1 MKKDLSHP
9 PGYVQD
15 SSALFSER
23 LPEMVSP
30 ISQNQSGGHSRG
42 RSRNGVGI
50 LDGGG
55 GGSGV
60 MEDEDKGLWDTAVSW
75 AKTVG
80 EKVIE
85 GEEEMWKRINGQR

>member
-1 MKKDLSHP
+1 MTKDFSHP

-15 SSALFSER
+15 SRASFSE
-23 LPEMVSP
+23 LPPELVSP
-30 ISQNQSGGHSRG
+30 ISQNQSSHSRG
-42 RSRNGVGI
+42 RSRNGTGI

-55 GGSGV
+55 GHDD

-85 GEEEMWKRINGQR
+85 GEEEVWKRINRTR